1 MEVGVLVEEISDD
14 PRAVQ
19 EASAVPL
26 VAHVA
31 VALDGFKGEGLGGEK
46 ERRRERTEGEIP
58 NVYHMRYTV
67 VY

>member
-1 MEVGVLVEEISDD
+1 
-14 PRAVQ
+14 
-19 EASAVPL
+19 